1 MTSLPAEHTMAAT
14 VHQPPE
20 HVVKGAHV
28 DSLAKYKDM
37 YARSLSD
44 PEVRGAAGPRRAGP
58 LTSAEPSL
66 THRPCWPPLQGFWG
80 EFASQ
85 FHWNKKWTSGADFH
99 K

>member
-1 MTSLPAEHTMAAT
+1 MTSLPAEHTMASA

-44 PEVRGAAGPRRAGP
+44 PEVRGLPGRGGPGCR
-58 LTSAEPSL
+58 
-66 THRPCWPPLQGFWG
+66 
-80 EFASQ
+80 
-85 FHWNKKWTSGADFH
+85 
-99 K
+99 

>member
-1 MTSLPAEHTMAAT
+1 MAAT

-44 PEVRGAAGPRRAGP
+44 PEVRGAAGRGPAGC
-58 LTSAEPSL
+58 
-66 THRPCWPPLQGFWG
+66 R
-80 EFASQ
+80 
-85 FHWNKKWTSGADFH
+85 
-99 K
+99 